1 MFYMP
6 CAKVNI
12 CKKSLRAGAKLRV
25 ALCTRPCHQL
35 AQSLTTE
42 GVTRLCFH
50 QALFEDL
57 VLASNV
63 LRIILGIN
71 VKFIA
76 HAVIDEPKQWHY
88 EMAIP
93 VIKT

>member
-1 MFYMP
+1 MP

-12 CKKSLRAGAKLRV
+12 CKKSLRAGAKLGG
-25 ALCTRPCHQL
+25 ALCALPCHQL
-35 AQSLTTE
+35 AQSLTAE

-57 VLASNV
+57 VLAKNV
-63 LRIILGIN
+63 FRIILKID

-76 HAVIDEPKQWHY
+76 HAIIDEPKQWHY
-88 EMAIP
+88 ERTIAA
-93 VIKT
+93 VKT

>member
-1 MFYMP
+1 MP

-12 CKKSLRAGAKLRV
+12 CKKSLRAGAKLGG
-25 ALCTRPCHQL
+25 ALCALPCHQL
-35 AQSLTTE
+35 AQSLATE

-50 QALFEDL
+50 QALFEDS

-63 LRIILGIN
+63 LRIILEMD

-76 HAVIDEPKQWHY
+76 HAIINEPKQWHY
-88 EMAIP
+88 EMTIP
-93 VIKT
+93 AIKT